1 MYILVGYMTLGQRS
15 KYDLV
20 PLHPGKK
27 NCMRAHAHV
36 LMQLQ
41 RTSAISC
48 PFVWISCRGV
58 PTLHDPATPTSIIQN
73 SINSTEESR
82 TPSTSTPSTSR
93 TLSTPTT
100 PLTST
105 FRNMDVE
112 VVPPQA
118 RQDFDSD

>member
-73 SINSTEESR
+73 SINSTKDPFDIDPINLQNTVDPNDPIDLNIQKYGRCRSC
-82 TPSTSTPSTSR
+82 TTTS
-93 TLSTPTT
+93 
-100 PLTST
+100 
-105 FRNMDVE
+105 
-112 VVPPQA
+112 
-118 RQDFDSD
+118 

>member
-48 PFVWISCRGV
+48 PFVWTSCRGV
-58 PTLHDPATPTSIIQN
+58 PTLHDSSTRSDPATPTSIIQN
-73 SINSTEESR
+73 SINSTKDPFDIDPINLQNTVDPNDPIDLNIQKYGRCRSC
-82 TPSTSTPSTSR
+82 TTTS
-93 TLSTPTT
+93 
-100 PLTST
+100 
-105 FRNMDVE
+105 
-112 VVPPQA
+112 
-118 RQDFDSD
+118 